1 MLELVTLPCA
11 LYLVTKWYKL
21 AQKEKRF
28 YMIPNFRLFGV
39 FGLSPFLLL
48 YTFLCNHRLRTSG
61 EEIVVSARPT
71 TKSQSQIFRYGQ
83 SLFCL
88 PQRPKISDFFDLC
101 LHWMSVVRALGHD
114 LSCSEGIWR
123 SVISI
128 SSCIIIHSVWCCIPQ
143 LSAHFLVEHIVFSC

>member
-1 MLELVTLPCA
+1 MLELVTLP
-11 LYLVTKWYKL
+11 YLVTKRYKL

-101 LHWMSVVRALGHD
+101 LHWVSVVR
-114 LSCSEGIWR
+114 GID
-123 SVISI
+123 
-128 SSCIIIHSVWCCIPQ
+128 H
-143 LSAHFLVEHIVFSC
+143 LSAKVNKERKGLNNAIKKILCLNCEFRKYLGS